1 MRVRVRLCI
10 LFQTKTHKARYL
22 FSLQQKVQALQ
33 LEIQQAADQESA
45 SESTELEAVPL
56 SMQGYHLEV
65 AACDEL
71 PTPTRIAYLGP
82 GTSARLM
89 QSFLKSTG
97 RGQMSNNLHLGR
109 HLFPN
114 SPFHSTNLDEPR
126 SMTSFLTNIDLRKVE
141 LHSLVPPS
149 TQRAIIENYFRTV
162 ATEYALLPI
171 EHESDLSTYENP
183 LKWAGSNK
191 DDPVACSL
199 TIIFAISSA
208 LITRDVD
215 PILSNIS
222 SRFREDVEKLALCD
236 GGCRVQ
242 SNTLRWACTAL
253 CALSMIELISPSSGQ
268 LWDLLGRAASTM
280 EDLQAAS
287 PLGQPNLDPELE
299 RLERVLLKLERYLS
313 YVLLYFVLA
322 TNIGSNSLASLHFGR
337 PSLFLQTYLRPPADH
352 LSLLHALSNELG
364 VESSLHRIHRTLATV
379 PVPTERYLEG
389 LIPQFLQVASTGSE
403 ISLSSARLYLALSPL
418 FIDSDRFGNGVGM
431 NAPSPRMVHLIT
443 ESASVL
449 IDHYTRLNQTTSIIS
464 IWMAAEHV
472 LIAGVIWAAGLV
484 HQQRLSGPRLQTI
497 SSMGPG
503 PALGPIV
510 KVSSLLASFS
520 ARWKAGSAF
529 VNAWETV
536 VETLWQVL

>member
-1 MRVRVRLCI
+1 MRVRVHLCI
-10 LFQTKTHKARYL
+10 LFMNETHKARYL

-33 LEIQQAADQESA
+33 LEIQQTADQESA
-45 SESTELEAVPL
+45 SESSEFEAVPL

-71 PTPTRIAYLGP
+71 PSPTRIAYLGP
-82 GTSARLM
+82 GTSARLI

-97 RGQMSNNLHLGR
+97 RGQMTDNLHLGR

-191 DDPVACSL
+191 DDPMACSL

-222 SRFREDVEKLALCD
+222 SRFREDVEKLALCN
-236 GGCRVQ
+236 GGCRVS

-280 EDLQAAS
+280 EDLQAAG
-287 PLGQPNLDPELE
+287 PLGQPNLDPDLE
-299 RLERVLLKLERYLS
+299 RLERVLLKLE
-313 YVLLYFVLA
+313 
-322 TNIGSNSLASLHFGR
+322 SLASLHFGR
-337 PSLFLQTYLRPPADH
+337 PSLFLQTYLRPSADH
-352 LSLLHALSNELG
+352 VSPLHALSNELG

-379 PVPTERYLEG
+379 PVPSERYLEA
-389 LIPQFLQVASTGSE
+389 LIPQFLQVASAGSE

-464 IWMAAEHV
+464 IWMTAEHV

-484 HQQRLSGPRLQTI
+484 HQHRLSGPRLQTI
-497 SSMGPG
+497 SATGPG